1 MYMSV
6 VEKKK
11 STRDEDLKRFYA
23 EIGEIVVRG
32 EQLNR
37 AMNDGLWMLLVLR
50 GGLDEEY
57 AKIVLAGY
65 NIENMRRYWT
75 AMVKA
80 TVGDDDQGQKIA
92 DKLSDQIDTV
102 NRRRND
108 IVHRLWYT
116 EFPGER
122 MYEKLEG
129 IKTTRSFK
137 SADGI
142 DFSIK
147 KAHQFDELIKEM
159 RAVHDMIRAAMV
171 SLSSARSLATY
182 LELGDDNRVRVKR

>member
-1 MYMSV
+1 MSA
-6 VEKKK
+6 EK
-11 STRDEDLKRFYA
+11 TEEARNEDLHRFYA
-23 EIGEIVVRG
+23 EVGEIVVRG

-37 AMNDGLWMLLVLR
+37 AMNDTLWMLLVPK

-80 TVGDDDQGQKIA
+80 TIGDDAQQQKIV
-92 DKLSDQIDTV
+92 DKLSDQIDGV

-116 EFPGER
+116 EFPGGQA
-122 MYEKLEG
+122 YDKLQG
-129 IKTTRSFK
+129 IKTSRSFK
-137 SADGI
+137 SVDGI
-142 DFSIK
+142 DYSIK
-147 KAHQFDELIKEM
+147 KVHQFDELIKEM
-159 RAVHDMIRAAMV
+159 RAVHNMIHAVMITTAGGRP
-171 SLSSARSLATY
+171 LSTY
-182 LELGDDNRVRVKR
+182 LEFDENNRVRIKG